1 MISFVWQLPQNLIG
15 LLVLLF
21 NLKKYE
27 KITRDGITFYYVK
40 HVNNCGVSL
49 GNFIFLDSDKSISA
63 FALKHEYGH
72 QLQSKKLGPLYL
84 LIIGIPSAVSNL
96 IYRLIKNK
104 LSNPQKWYYSL
115 PWEAWANKLGNTPKI
130 F

>member
-1 MISFVWQLPQNLIG
+1 MISFIWQLPQNLIG
-15 LLVLLF
+15 FLVLLF

-40 HVNNCGVSL
+40 HVNDCGISL
-49 GNFIFLDSDKSISA
+49 GNFIFLDSDKSISS

-115 PWEAWANKLGNTPKI
+115 PWEAWANKLGNAPKI